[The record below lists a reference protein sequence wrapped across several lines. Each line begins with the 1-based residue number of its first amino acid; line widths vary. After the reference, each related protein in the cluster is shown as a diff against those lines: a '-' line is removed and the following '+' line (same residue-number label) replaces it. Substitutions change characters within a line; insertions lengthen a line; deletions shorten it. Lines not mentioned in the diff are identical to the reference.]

1 MITVKLQDN
10 TDYTFDVASG
20 KTLVNG
26 NEISSDWIKID
37 SAKYHV
43 LVNHQ
48 SYTIELLGKDE
59 SGKNLT
65 ISVNGQKQQ
74 VTIKDKYDEL
84 LHALGMDKMLA
95 AKNNDVKA
103 PMPGLV
109 LRLIVNEGDTVK
121 KGDGLLVLEAMK
133 MENVIKSSGEGVVKK
148 IHVAP
153 KQIVDK
159 NQLMIVME

>member
-10 TDYTFDVASG
+10 TEYSFDFQHG
-20 KTLVNG
+20 KTQLNG
-26 NEISSDWIKID
+26 LEIESDWIQID
-37 SAKYHV
+37 STKYHV

-59 SGKNLT
+59 LGKNLT
-65 ISVNGQKQQ
+65 ISVNGQKQT
-74 VTIKDKYDEL
+74 VTIKDKYDDL
-84 LHALGMDKMLA
+84 LHALGMDKMLS

-109 LRLIVNEGDTVK
+109 LRLMVNEGDTVK

-133 MENVIKSSGEGVVKK
+133 MENVIKSSGEGIVKK

-153 KQIVDK
+153 KQTVDK